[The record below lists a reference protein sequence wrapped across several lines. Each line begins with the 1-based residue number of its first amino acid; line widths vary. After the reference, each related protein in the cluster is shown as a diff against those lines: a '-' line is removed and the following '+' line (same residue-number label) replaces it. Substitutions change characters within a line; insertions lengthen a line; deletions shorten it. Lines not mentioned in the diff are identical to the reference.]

1 MSPVRVL
8 VIDDSAFMRQI
19 ISRILEGDQEIC
31 VVGVARD
38 GEDALG
44 KIDRLNPDVLTL
56 DLEMPKMD
64 GLDFLAKVMKS
75 KPMPI
80 IVVSSW
86 ATEGAVKTLQALDL
100 GAVDFVTK
108 PVASPSD
115 AMWDI
120 AEELIAKVKAAAFAN
135 LAAGTTAPEPSK
147 FPSAARDLAADA
159 AICCIAAS
167 TGGPRALQSIITRFP
182 RHFPMPVLLVQHMP
196 LGFTRVF
203 ADRLAEMTDLPVHE
217 AENDEELVST
227 KILVAPAG
235 LQTKV
240 TGRPGNLRLKV
251 GPNPASVF
259 RPSADV
265 TFGSIAETCGAKALG
280 VILTGMGHDGAHGLL
295 AMRQAGASTVAEAAE
310 TCVVYGM
317 PRTATELGA
326 AQLVLPL
333 EKRLGGIY
341 PRPISWL

>member
-8 VIDDSAFMRQI
+8 VVDDSAFMRQI
-19 ISRILEGDQEIC
+19 ISKILEGDQEIC

-38 GEDALG
+38 GEDALS

-64 GLDFLAKVMKS
+64 GLDCLAKIMGS

-108 PVASPSD
+108 PVVSPSD

-120 AEELIAKVKAAAFAN
+120 AEELTAKVKVAAFAN
-135 LAAGTTAPEPSK
+135 LTAG
-147 FPSAARDLAADA
+147 SAAPVPSRFPAAARELAADA

-167 TGGPRALQSIITRFP
+167 TGGPRALQSIVTRLP
-182 RHFPMPVLLVQHMP
+182 RQFPMPVLLVQHMP

-203 ADRLAEMTDLPVHE
+203 AERLAEMTNLPIHE
-217 AENDEELVST
+217 AENGEELAPT
-227 KILVAPAG
+227 KILIAPAG
-235 LQTKV
+235 LQTRV
-240 TGRPGNLRLKV
+240 IGRPGNLRLRV
-251 GPNPASVF
+251 GPNPVSVF

-295 AMRQAGASTVAEAAE
+295 AMRQAGAPTVAEAAE

-333 EKRLGGIY
+333 WEIPEAIMALTGLG
-341 PRPISWL
+341 

>member
-1 MSPVRVL
+1 MSPIRVL

-19 ISRILEGDQEIC
+19 ISKILEGDQEIC

-64 GLDFLAKVMKS
+64 GLDFLGKVMGS
-75 KPMPI
+75 RPMPI
-80 IVVSSW
+80 VVVSSW

-135 LAAGTTAPEPSK
+135 LTAGSAAPEPTR
-147 FPSAARDLAADA
+147 FPPAARNLAADA

-167 TGGPRALQSIITRFP
+167 TGGPRALQSIVTRLP
-182 RHFPMPVLLVQHMP
+182 RQFPMPVLLVQHMP

-203 ADRLAEMTDLPVHE
+203 AERLAEITNLPVRE
-217 AENDEELVST
+217 AEDDETLTST
-227 KILVAPAG
+227 KILIAPAG
-235 LQTKV
+235 LQTRI

-251 GPNPASVF
+251 GPSPASVF
-259 RPSADV
+259 RPSADI
-265 TFGSIAETCGAKALG
+265 TFGSIAETCRAKALG

-317 PRTATELGA
+317 PRTAAELGA

-333 EKRLGGIY
+333 WEIPGAILALTGLG
-341 PRPISWL
+341 

>member
-44 KIDRLNPDVLTL
+44 KIDRLHPDVLTL

-64 GLDFLAKVMKS
+64 GLDFLVRVMRS

-135 LAAGTTAPEPSK
+135 LTADSAAPAPSK

-167 TGGPRALQSIITRFP
+167 TGGPRALQNIVTRLP
-182 RHFPMPVLLVQHMP
+182 RQFPMPVLLVQHMP

-203 ADRLAEMTDLPVHE
+203 ADRLAEITDLPVHE
-217 AENDEELVST
+217 AENDEELTSA

-235 LQTKV
+235 LQTMV
-240 TGRPGNLRLKV
+240 TGRPGNLRLRI

-265 TFGSIAETCGAKALG
+265 TFGSIAEICGAKALG
-280 VILTGMGHDGAHGLL
+280 IILTGMGHDGARGLL

-333 EKRLGGIY
+333 WEIPEAIMALTGLG
-341 PRPISWL
+341 